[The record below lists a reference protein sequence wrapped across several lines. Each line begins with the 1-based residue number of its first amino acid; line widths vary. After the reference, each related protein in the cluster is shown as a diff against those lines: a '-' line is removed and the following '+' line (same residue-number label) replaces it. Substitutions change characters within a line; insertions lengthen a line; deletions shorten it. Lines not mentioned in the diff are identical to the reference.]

1 MSLIRKLKF
10 HPFFIKLF
18 NWEYWS
24 FNVLYAPL
32 YPYWFWL
39 CLRARAFFYINA
51 ANPGIRNGGFLME
64 SKKEIYDI
72 LPEGTYPTTL
82 FFPAGTNAEIVWKA
96 IKNQRL
102 DFPLIG
108 KPDIG
113 MRGMSVQKLESEA
126 EIKNYVEQA
135 DFDFLI
141 QVYIPFEEEV
151 GIFYYRIPG
160 EKKGKIT
167 GIVGKEFL
175 TVTGDGISTID
186 QLLQLDPRYILQLP
200 VLRRTMKEELS
211 IVLQKEEQKILVPY
225 GNHARGAKF
234 MDLSYLA
241 DESLNQ
247 VIDELA
253 KKIEGFYY
261 GRMDIRYESIELLRE
276 GKNFMIVELNG
287 SGSEPTH
294 IYDPKHSVFFA
305 WREISRHWYLMC
317 KISMIN
323 HAKGIP
329 YMTKAE
335 GLAMLKANA
344 ALVKKISK

>member
-1 MSLIRKLKF
+1 MSLIRKLKY
-10 HPFFIKLF
+10 HPFFIRLL

-39 CLRARAFFYINA
+39 CFKARAFFYINA
-51 ANPGIRNGGFLME
+51 TNPGIPNGGFLME

-72 LPEGTYPTTL
+72 LPFGSYPTTL
-82 FFPAGTNAEIVWKA
+82 FFVAGTKSETVIN
-96 IKNQRL
+96 RL
-102 DFPLIG
+102 QKENLYFPLIG

-113 MRGMSVQKLESEA
+113 MRGMSVKKLENEEDVKA
-126 EIKNYVEQA
+126 YVQHA

-141 QVYIPFEEEV
+141 QSYIPFEEEV

-160 EKKGKIT
+160 EEKGKIT

-175 TVTGDGISTID
+175 SVIGDGVSTID

-200 VLRRTMKEELS
+200 VLRKTMREELN
-211 IVLQKEEQKILVPY
+211 IVLNKGEQRVLVPY

-234 MDLSYLA
+234 IDLSHLA
-241 DESLNQ
+241 DEKLNAI
-247 VIDELA
+247 IDALA
-253 KKIEGFYY
+253 KQIKGFYY
-261 GRMDIRYESIELLRE
+261 GRMDIRYESIDLLRA
-276 GKNFMIVELNG
+276 GKSFMIVELNG

-294 IYDPKHSVFFA
+294 IYDPKHSVFYA
-305 WREISRHWYLMC
+305 WREIARHWKIMC
-317 KISMIN
+317 KISILN
-323 HAKGIP
+323 HAKGVP
-329 YMTKAE
+329 YMTRTE

-344 ALVKKISK
+344 ALIKKIS

>member
-1 MSLIRKLKF
+1 MSLIGKLKF
-10 HPFFIKLF
+10 HPFFIRLL

-39 CLRARAFFYINA
+39 CFKARAFFYINA
-51 ANPGIRNGGFLME
+51 ANPSIRNGGFLME

-72 LPEGTYPTTL
+72 LPEGAYPVTL
-82 FFPAGTNAEIVWKA
+82 FFPAGSKIETVLNAIQTGQL
-96 IKNQRL
+96 NY
-102 DFPLIG
+102 PLIG

-113 MRGMSVQKLESEA
+113 MRGMSVQKLETDEELKA
-126 EIKNYVEQA
+126 YVEQA
-135 DFDFLI
+135 DFDFLV
-141 QVYIPFEEEV
+141 QAYIPFEEEV

-160 EKKGKIT
+160 EEKGRIT

-175 TVTGDGISTID
+175 SVTGDGTSTID
-186 QLLQLDPRYILQLP
+186 KLLQQNPRYILQLP
-200 VLRRTMKEELS
+200 VLRKTMAEELS
-211 IVLQKEEQKILVPY
+211 LVLKKDEQKILVPY

-234 MDLSYLA
+234 IDLTHLA
-241 DESLNQ
+241 DESLNK
-247 VIDELA
+247 VIDTLA
-253 KKIEGFYY
+253 KQIKGFYY
-261 GRMDIRYESIELLRE
+261 GRMDIRYETIELLRE

-287 SGSEPTH
+287 TGSEPTH

-305 WREISRHWYLMC
+305 WREIARHWYIMC
-317 KISMIN
+317 EISMIN

-329 YMTKAE
+329 YMTRGE

-344 ALVKKISK
+344 ALIKKIS

>member
-1 MSLIRKLKF
+1 MSLIGKLKY
-10 HPFFIKLF
+10 HPFFIRLL

-39 CLRARAFFYINA
+39 CFKARAFFYINA

-72 LPEGTYPTTL
+72 LPFGSYPTTL
-82 FFPAGTNAEIVWKA
+82 FFVAGTNVETVIDKIQKENVS
-96 IKNQRL
+96 
-102 DFPLIG
+102 FPLIG

-113 MRGMSVQKLESEA
+113 MRGMSVKKLENEEDIQA
-126 EIKNYVEQA
+126 YVQQA

-141 QVYIPFEEEV
+141 QSYIPFEEEV

-160 EKKGKIT
+160 EEKGRIT

-175 TVTGDGISTID
+175 SVTGDGFSTID

-200 VLRRTMKEELS
+200 VLRKTMREELT
-211 IVLQKEEQKILVPY
+211 IVLNKGEQRVLVPY

-234 MDLSYLA
+234 IDLTHLA
-241 DESLNQ
+241 DEQLNA
-247 VIDELA
+247 VIDTLA
-253 KKIEGFYY
+253 KQIDGFYY

-276 GKNFMIVELNG
+276 GRNFMIVELNG

-294 IYDPKHSVFFA
+294 MYDPKHSVFYA
-305 WREISRHWYLMC
+305 WREIARHWKVMC
-317 KISMIN
+317 KISMLN
-323 HAKGIP
+323 HAKGVP
-329 YMTKAE
+329 YMTRAE
-335 GLAMLKANA
+335 GLAMLKANKA
-344 ALVKKISK
+344 MVKKIS

>member
-1 MSLIRKLKF
+1 MSFIKKLKF

-39 CLRARAFFYINA
+39 CLKARAFFYINA

-72 LPEGTYPTTL
+72 LPVGTYPTTF
-82 FFPAGTNAEIVWKA
+82 FFPVGTYAVTVLAA
-96 IKNQRL
+96 IQHKQLN
-102 DFPLIG
+102 FPLIG

-113 MRGMSVQKLESEA
+113 MRGMSVQKLESNA
-126 EIKNYVEQA
+126 EVIAYVEQA

-141 QVYIPFEEEV
+141 QAYIPFEEEV

-160 EKKGKIT
+160 QEKGKIT

-175 TVTGDGISTID
+175 SVTGDGVSTVD

-200 VLRRTMKEELS
+200 VLRRTMAEELS
-211 IVLQKEEQKILVPY
+211 IVLKKEEQKILVPY

-234 MDLSYLA
+234 IDLTHLA
-241 DESLNQ
+241 DISLNQ
-247 VIDELA
+247 MIDELA
-253 KKIEGFYY
+253 KKIDGFYY
-261 GRMDIRYESIELLRE
+261 GRMDIRYETIELLRE

-294 IYDPKHSVFFA
+294 MYDPKHSVFFA
-305 WREISRHWYLMC
+305 WREITRHWHIMC
-317 KISMIN
+317 EISMIN
-323 HAKGIP
+323 HAKGVP
-329 YMTKAE
+329 YMTRAE
-335 GLAMLKANA
+335 GLAMLKQNA
-344 ALVKKISK
+344 AMVKKIS

>member
-1 MSLIRKLKF
+1 MSFIQKLKF

-39 CLRARAFFYINA
+39 CLKARAFFYINA

-72 LPEGTYPTTL
+72 LPQGAYPTTL
-82 FFPAGTNAEIVWKA
+82 FFPAGTDAEVVLNAIQTV
-96 IKNQRL
+96 QL
-102 DFPLIG
+102 SYPLIG

-113 MRGMSVQKLESEA
+113 MRGMSVQKLDSDTEV
-126 EIKNYVEQA
+126 KTYVQQA
-135 DFDFLI
+135 DFDFLV
-141 QVYIPFEEEV
+141 QAYIPFEEEV

-160 EKKGKIT
+160 EETGRIT

-175 TVTGDGISTID
+175 SVTGDGTSTID
-186 QLLQLDPRYILQLP
+186 QLLQQNPRYVLQLP
-200 VLRRTMKEELS
+200 VLRKTMTEELS
-211 IVLQKEEQKILVPY
+211 VVLKKDEQRILVPY

-234 MDLSYLA
+234 IDLTYLA
-241 DESLNQ
+241 DESLNK
-247 VIDELA
+247 VMDELA
-253 KKIEGFYY
+253 KKIDGFYY
-261 GRMDIRYESIELLRE
+261 GRMDIRYATIELLRQ

-294 IYDPKHSVFFA
+294 MYDPKHSVFFA
-305 WREISRHWYLMC
+305 WREIARHWHIMC

-323 HAKGIP
+323 HKKGVP
-329 YMTKAE
+329 YMTRAE
-335 GLAMLKANA
+335 GLAMLRANA
-344 ALVKKISK
+344 ALVKKIS

>member
-10 HPFFIKLF
+10 HPFFIRLL

-39 CLRARAFFYINA
+39 CLKARAFFYINA
-51 ANPGIRNGGFLME
+51 ANPSIRNGGFLME

-72 LPEGTYPTTL
+72 LPAGSYPTTL
-82 FFPAGTNAEIVWKA
+82 FFVARTKIETVIDSIQNE
-96 IKNQRL
+96 NMS
-102 DFPLIG
+102 FPLIG

-113 MRGMSVQKLESEA
+113 MRGMSVKKLCNEEDVKA
-126 EIKNYVEQA
+126 YVQSA

-141 QVYIPFEEEV
+141 QAYIPFEEEV

-160 EKKGKIT
+160 EEKGKIT

-175 TVTGDGISTID
+175 SVTGDGISNID

-200 VLRRTMKEELS
+200 ALRQTIRDELRVVLNKG
-211 IVLQKEEQKILVPY
+211 EQRVLVPY

-234 MDLSYLA
+234 IDLSHLA
-241 DESLNQ
+241 DEQLNT
-247 VIDELA
+247 VIDTLA
-253 KKIEGFYY
+253 QQIQGFYY
-261 GRMDIRYESIELLRE
+261 GRMDIRYESIELLRQ

-294 IYDPKHSVFFA
+294 MYDPKHSVFYA
-305 WREISRHWYLMC
+305 WREITRHWSIMC

-323 HAKGIP
+323 HAGGIP
-329 YMTKAE
+329 YMTRSE
-335 GLAMLKANA
+335 GLAMLKANKEM
-344 ALVKKISK
+344 VKKIS

>member
-1 MSLIRKLKF
+1 MSFIGKLKF
-10 HPFFIKLF
+10 HPFFIKLL

-39 CLRARAFFYINA
+39 CFKARAFFYINA

-72 LPEGTYPTTL
+72 LPFGSYPTTL
-82 FFPAGTNAEIVWKA
+82 FFVAGTKPETVIDALQKEN
-96 IKNQRL
+96 L
-102 DFPLIG
+102 SFPLIG

-113 MRGMSVQKLESEA
+113 MRGMSVKKLENEEDVKA
-126 EIKNYVEQA
+126 YVGNA

-141 QVYIPFEEEV
+141 QSYIPFEEEV

-160 EKKGKIT
+160 EEKGRIT

-175 TVTGDGISTID
+175 SVTGDGISNID

-200 VLRRTMKEELS
+200 VLRKTMREELN
-211 IVLQKEEQKILVPY
+211 IVLNKGEQRVLVPY

-234 MDLSYLA
+234 IDLSHWA
-241 DESLNQ
+241 DEKLNA
-247 VIDELA
+247 VINELA
-253 KKIEGFYY
+253 KQIQGFYY

-294 IYDPKHSVFFA
+294 MYDPKHSVFYA
-305 WREISRHWYLMC
+305 WKEICRHWRVMC
-317 KISMIN
+317 KISMLN
-323 HAKGIP
+323 HAKGVP
-329 YMTKAE
+329 YMTRAE
-335 GLAMLKANA
+335 GLAMLKANRA
-344 ALVKKISK
+344 MVKKIS

>member
-1 MSLIRKLKF
+1 MSFIQKLKF
-10 HPFFIKLF
+10 HPFFIKLL

-39 CLRARAFFYINA
+39 CLKARAFFYINA
-51 ANPGIRNGGFLME
+51 ANPSIRNGGFLME

-72 LPEGTYPTTL
+72 LPEGSYPTTL
-82 FFPAGTNAEIVWKA
+82 FFPASTDAETVLNAIQTEQL
-96 IKNQRL
+96 NY
-102 DFPLIG
+102 PLIG

-113 MRGMSVQKLESEA
+113 MRGMSVQKLESDA
-126 EIKNYVEQA
+126 EVKTYIQQA

-141 QVYIPFEEEV
+141 QGYIPFEEEV

-160 EKKGKIT
+160 EEVGRIS

-175 TVTGDGISTID
+175 SVTGDGTSTID
-186 QLLQLDPRYILQLP
+186 QLLQQNPRYVLQLP
-200 VLRRTMKEELS
+200 VLRKTIADELS
-211 IVLQKEEQKILVPY
+211 VVLKNDEQKILVPY

-234 MDLSYLA
+234 IDLTYLA

-253 KKIEGFYY
+253 KKIDGFYY
-261 GRMDIRYESIELLRE
+261 GRMDIRYETIELLRE

-305 WREISRHWYLMC
+305 WREITRHWRIMC

-323 HAKGIP
+323 HTKGVP
-329 YMTKAE
+329 YMTRTE

-344 ALVKKISK
+344 ALVKKIS

>member
-1 MSLIRKLKF
+1 MSLIGKLKY
-10 HPFFIKLF
+10 HPFFIRLL

-39 CLRARAFFYINA
+39 CFKARAFFYINA

-72 LPEGTYPTTL
+72 LPFGSYPATL
-82 FFPAGTNAEIVWKA
+82 FFAAGTNIETVIDKIQKENVS
-96 IKNQRL
+96 
-102 DFPLIG
+102 FPLIG

-113 MRGMSVQKLESEA
+113 MRGMSVKKLQSE
-126 EIKNYVEQA
+126 EDIKAYVQQA

-141 QVYIPFEEEV
+141 QSYIPFEEEV

-160 EKKGKIT
+160 EEKGRIT

-175 TVTGDGISTID
+175 SVTGDGVSTID

-200 VLRRTMKEELS
+200 VLRKTMREELT
-211 IVLQKEEQKILVPY
+211 IVLNKGEQRVLVPY

-234 MDLSYLA
+234 IDLTHLA
-241 DESLNQ
+241 DEQLNA
-247 VIDELA
+247 VIDTLA
-253 KKIEGFYY
+253 KQIEGFYY
-261 GRMDIRYESIELLRE
+261 GRMDIRYESVELLRE
-276 GKNFMIVELNG
+276 GRNFMIVELNG

-294 IYDPKHSVFFA
+294 MYDPKHSVFYA
-305 WREISRHWYLMC
+305 WREITRHWKVMC
-317 KISMIN
+317 KISMLN
-323 HAKGIP
+323 HAKGVP
-329 YMTKAE
+329 YMTRAE
-335 GLAMLKANA
+335 GLAMLKANKA
-344 ALVKKISK
+344 MVKKIS

>member
-1 MSLIRKLKF
+1 MSFIQKLKF

-39 CLRARAFFYINA
+39 CLKARAFFYINA

-72 LPEGTYPTTL
+72 LPEGAYPTTL
-82 FFPAGTNAEIVWKA
+82 FFPAGTDAEVVLNAIQTA
-96 IKNQRL
+96 QL
-102 DFPLIG
+102 SYPLIG

-113 MRGMSVQKLESEA
+113 MRGMSVQKLISDTEV
-126 EIKNYVEQA
+126 KTYVQQA
-135 DFDFLI
+135 DFDFLV
-141 QVYIPFEEEV
+141 QAYIPFEEEV

-160 EKKGKIT
+160 EERGRIT

-175 TVTGDGISTID
+175 SVTGDGASTID
-186 QLLQLDPRYILQLP
+186 QLLHLDPRYVLQLP
-200 VLRRTMKEELS
+200 VLRKTMAEEIS
-211 IVLQKEEQKILVPY
+211 IVLKKDEQRILVPY

-234 MDLSYLA
+234 IDFTYLA
-241 DESLNQ
+241 DESLNK
-247 VIDELA
+247 VMDELA
-253 KKIEGFYY
+253 KKIDGFYY
-261 GRMDIRYESIELLRE
+261 GRMDIRYETIELLRQ

-294 IYDPKHSVFFA
+294 MYDPKHSVFFA
-305 WREISRHWYLMC
+305 WREIARHWHIMC

-323 HAKGIP
+323 HKKGVP
-329 YMTKAE
+329 YMTRDE
-335 GLAMLKANA
+335 GLAMLRANA
-344 ALVKKISK
+344 ALVKKIS

>member
-1 MSLIRKLKF
+1 MSLIGKLKY
-10 HPFFIKLF
+10 HPFFIRLL

-39 CLRARAFFYINA
+39 CFKARAFFYINA

-72 LPEGTYPTTL
+72 LPFGSYPTTL
-82 FFPAGTNAEIVWKA
+82 FFAAGTNVETVIDKIQKENVS
-96 IKNQRL
+96 
-102 DFPLIG
+102 FPLIG

-113 MRGMSVQKLESEA
+113 MRGMSVKKLENE
-126 EIKNYVEQA
+126 EDIKAYVQQA

-141 QVYIPFEEEV
+141 QSYIPFEEEV

-160 EKKGKIT
+160 EEKGRIT

-175 TVTGDGISTID
+175 SVTGDGVSTID

-200 VLRRTMKEELS
+200 VLRKTMREELT
-211 IVLQKEEQKILVPY
+211 IVLNKGEQRVLVPY

-234 MDLSYLA
+234 IDLTHLA
-241 DESLNQ
+241 DEQLNA
-247 VIDELA
+247 VIDTLA
-253 KKIEGFYY
+253 KQIEGFYY
-261 GRMDIRYESIELLRE
+261 GRMDIRYESVELLRE

-294 IYDPKHSVFFA
+294 MYDPKHSVFYA
-305 WREISRHWYLMC
+305 WREIARHWKVMC
-317 KISMIN
+317 KISMLN
-323 HAKGIP
+323 HAKGVP
-329 YMTKAE
+329 YMTRAE
-335 GLAMLKANA
+335 GLAMLKANKA
-344 ALVKKISK
+344 MVKKIS

>member
-1 MSLIRKLKF
+1 MSLIGKLKY
-10 HPFFIKLF
+10 HPFFIRLL

-39 CLRARAFFYINA
+39 CFKARAFFYINA

-72 LPEGTYPTTL
+72 LPFGSYPATL
-82 FFPAGTNAEIVWKA
+82 FFAAGTNIETVIDKIQKENVS
-96 IKNQRL
+96 
-102 DFPLIG
+102 FPLIG

-113 MRGMSVQKLESEA
+113 MRGMSVKKLQSEEDINA
-126 EIKNYVEQA
+126 YVQQA

-141 QVYIPFEEEV
+141 QSYIPFEEEV

-160 EKKGKIT
+160 EEKGRIT

-175 TVTGDGISTID
+175 SVTGDGVSTID

-200 VLRRTMKEELS
+200 VLRKTMREELT
-211 IVLQKEEQKILVPY
+211 IVLNKGEQRVLVPY

-234 MDLSYLA
+234 IDLTHLA
-241 DESLNQ
+241 DEQLNA
-247 VIDELA
+247 VIDTLA
-253 KKIEGFYY
+253 KQIEGFYY
-261 GRMDIRYESIELLRE
+261 GRMDIRYESVELLRE
-276 GKNFMIVELNG
+276 GRNFMIVELNG

-294 IYDPKHSVFFA
+294 MYDPKHSVFYA
-305 WREISRHWYLMC
+305 WREITRHWKVMC
-317 KISMIN
+317 KISMLN
-323 HAKGIP
+323 HAKGVP
-329 YMTKAE
+329 YMTRAE
-335 GLAMLKANA
+335 GLAMLKANKA
-344 ALVKKISK
+344 MVKKIS

>member
-39 CLRARAFFYINA
+39 CLKARALFYINA

-82 FFPAGTNAEIVWKA
+82 FFPAGTNAETVLKTIT
-96 IKNQRL
+96 NERL

-113 MRGMSVQKLESEA
+113 MRGMSVQKLETVLEV
-126 EIKNYVEQA
+126 KDYVEQA
-135 DFDFLI
+135 NFDFLI
-141 QVYIPFEEEV
+141 QAYIHFEEEV

-160 EKKGKIT
+160 EEKGKIT

-175 TVTGDGISTID
+175 TVTGDGVSTID

-200 VLRRTMKEELS
+200 VLRRTM
-211 IVLQKEEQKILVPY
+211 
-225 GNHARGAKF
+225 
-234 MDLSYLA
+234 
-241 DESLNQ
+241 
-247 VIDELA
+247 
-253 KKIEGFYY
+253 
-261 GRMDIRYESIELLRE
+261 
-276 GKNFMIVELNG
+276 
-287 SGSEPTH
+287 T
-294 IYDPKHSVFFA
+294 
-305 WREISRHWYLMC
+305 
-317 KISMIN
+317 
-323 HAKGIP
+323 
-329 YMTKAE
+329 
-335 GLAMLKANA
+335 
-344 ALVKKISK
+344 

>member
-1 MSLIRKLKF
+1 MSFIKKLSF

-39 CLRARAFFYINA
+39 CLKARAFFYINA

-72 LPEGTYPTTL
+72 LPKGSYPTTL
-82 FFPAGTNAEIVWKA
+82 FFSAGTDAATVLNVMK
-96 IKNQRL
+96 QQDL
-102 DFPLIG
+102 VFPLIG

-113 MRGMSVQKLESEA
+113 MRGMSVQKLESDA
-126 EIKNYVEQA
+126 EVITYVEHA

-141 QVYIPFEEEV
+141 QAYIPFEEEV

-160 EKKGKIT
+160 EEKGRIT

-175 TVTGDGISTID
+175 TVTGDGTSTID
-186 QLLQLDPRYILQLP
+186 QLLQLDQRYILQLP
-200 VLRRTMKEELS
+200 VLRRTMSGELS
-211 IVLQKEEQKILVPY
+211 LVLKKEEQKILVPY

-234 MDLSYLA
+234 IDLSYLA
-241 DESLNQ
+241 DDSLNEM
-247 VIDELA
+247 IDQLA
-253 KKIEGFYY
+253 KQIEGFYY
-261 GRMDIRYESIELLRE
+261 GRMDIRYESIELLRQ

-294 IYDPKHSVFFA
+294 MYDPKHSVFFA

-329 YMTKAE
+329 YMTRSE

-344 ALVKKISK
+344 ALVKKIS